1 MWQGG
6 NVADLREQMCEVI
19 AELHGLALITATG
32 GNVSARDPERPE
44 SAWITPRGSYK
55 GALSPEIMV
64 RMDAR
69 GEAWPGETGTPSS
82 ESKIHAAILA
92 ARPDVQA
99 VVHCHAPQATILVN
113 AELPFLPISTE
124 AAFLAR
130 IGRIPFV
137 MPGTDALAQAIVNA
151 LAGGWAVLMQNHG
164 LIVAARTLRRACD
177 ITQIIERTAQIIV
190 GCYAVGRP
198 PPVLPQAMVDELSR
212 KTDLMA

>member
-1 MWQGG
+1 MRQICQ
-6 NVADLREQMCEVI
+6 EMCDVVG
-19 AELHGLALITATG
+19 ELYALGLITATG
-32 GNVSARDPERPE
+32 GNVSARDPQHPER
-44 SAWITPRGSYK
+44 AWITPRGMFK

-69 GEAWPGETGTPSS
+69 GAALPGEAAEPSS

-99 VVHCHAPQATILVN
+99 VVHCHAPKSTILVN

-124 AAFLAR
+124 AAFLAE

-137 MPGTDALAQAIVNA
+137 MPGTDALASALLQALGN
-151 LAGGWAVLMQNHG
+151 GWAVLMQNHG
-164 LIVAARTLRRACD
+164 LIVAARSLRRACD
-177 ITQIIERTAQIIV
+177 ITQIVERTAEIIV
-190 GCYAVGRP
+190 GCYALGRQ
-198 PPVLPQAMVDELSR
+198 PPVLPAAVVAELSR

>member
-1 MWQGG
+1 MSR
-6 NVADLREQMCEVI
+6 VCAEMAEVI

-32 GNVSARDPERPE
+32 GNVSARDPELPE
-44 SAWITPRGSYK
+44 RAWITPRGMYK

-69 GEAWPGETGTPSS
+69 GEPWPGETGRPSS

-99 VVHCHAPQATILVN
+99 VVHCHAPKATILVN
-113 AELPFLPISTE
+113 AGLPFLPISTE
-124 AAFLAR
+124 AAFLAE

-137 MPGTDALAQAIVNA
+137 MPGTDALAEAIVSA
-151 LAGGWAVLMQNHG
+151 LGEGWGVLMQNHG

-177 ITQIIERTAQIIV
+177 ITQIVERTAEIIV

-198 PPVLPQAMVDELSR
+198 PPVLPAAVVDELSR

>member
-1 MWQGG
+1 MGRITQ
-6 NVADLREQMCEVI
+6 EMCDVI

-32 GNVSARDPERPE
+32 GNVSARDPERTD
-44 SAWITPRGSYK
+44 SAWVTPRGLYK

-64 RMDAR
+64 RMDVR
-69 GEAWPGETGTPSS
+69 GDACPGERGTPSS

-92 ARPDVQA
+92 ARPDIHA
-99 VVHCHAPQATILVN
+99 VVHCHAPHATILVN

-124 AAFLAR
+124 AAFVAE

-137 MPGTDALAQAIVNA
+137 MPGTDALAHAIVQA
-151 LAGGWAVLMQNHG
+151 LGTSWAVLMQNHG
-164 LIVAARTLRRACD
+164 LIVGARTLRRACD
-177 ITQIIERTAQIIV
+177 ITQIIERTAEIIV

-198 PPVLPQAMVDELSR
+198 PPVLPQAVVEELSR

>member
-1 MWQGG
+1 MRH
-6 NVADLREQMCEVI
+6 VCDQMCEVI
-19 AELHGLALITATG
+19 AELYGFALITATG
-32 GNVSARDPERPE
+32 GNVSARDPECPE
-44 SAWITPRGSYK
+44 RAWITPRGLYK

-69 GEAWPGETGTPSS
+69 GEPWPGETGTPSS

-99 VVHCHAPQATILVN
+99 VVHCHAPKATILVN
-113 AELPFLPISTE
+113 AGLPFLPISTE
-124 AAFLAR
+124 AAFLAE

-137 MPGTDALAQAIVNA
+137 MPGTNELAQAIVSA
-151 LAGGWAVLMQNHG
+151 LGTGWAVLMQNHG
-164 LIVAARTLRRACD
+164 LIVGARTLRRACD
-177 ITQIIERTAQIIV
+177 ITQIIERTAEIIV

-198 PPVLPQAMVDELSR
+198 PPVLPQAVVDALSR